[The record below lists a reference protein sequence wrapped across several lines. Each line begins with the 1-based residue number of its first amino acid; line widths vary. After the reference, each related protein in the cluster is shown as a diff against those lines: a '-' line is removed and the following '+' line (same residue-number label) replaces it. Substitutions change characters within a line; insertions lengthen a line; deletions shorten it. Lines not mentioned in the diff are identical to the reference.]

1 MREAAAAPRV
11 IWQPTEASIADA
23 NLTHF
28 LRWLREDRGL
38 AFADYH
44 ELWEWSVT
52 RLEEFWKAIWHFYGL
67 TSPTPFGAALATRE
81 MPGATW
87 FPGAQ
92 LNYAEHVLTRAAG
105 ADPAIVFVDER
116 HKPSTLTTEALRGQ
130 VGAFAAALSAIGVEQ
145 GDRVAGYL
153 PNIPETVVAM
163 LATASLG
170 ATWSVC
176 APDFAAESVA
186 DRFGQLEPKVL
197 VAVDGYRFGG
207 RVHDRR
213 DVVAELQAALPSLL
227 ATVTVRSEFPD
238 EAATLPFDELV
249 QEPREPEFVSVPFE
263 HPLWVLFSS
272 GTTGIPKGLVH
283 SHGGILLEH
292 LKSLGLSLDLGPA
305 DRFFF
310 YTSTSWMAWNY
321 LVGGLLHGATTVLYN
336 GSPAHPRQD
345 ALWSIAGETDATIM
359 GIGSAYA
366 VACQKSGIE
375 LDGRAEGLRTVIPTG
390 SPLPPTGWAW
400 LERELPSTAR
410 IDSICGGTDV
420 CTAYFIGNPVLP
432 VYDGE
437 ISARCLGVSAESWSP
452 DGVSQVD
459 AVGEFVVTEP
469 MPSMPV
475 GLWGDDDGRRY
486 RDAYFDQYPG
496 VWRQGDWITISSRGT
511 VTVSGRSDAT
521 LNRQGVRIGTGEI
534 YAAVEQLPE
543 VADSLIVG
551 VEREDGDYDMPL
563 FVVLAPGAVLDDR
576 LRTSIASHIRARL
589 SPRHIPDAIVE
600 APAVPRTLTGKKL
613 EVPVKRLLQGRPL
626 EEAAAATGAVDNVDA
641 LEWYAR
647 YGARRASATRS

>member
-1 MREAAAAPRV
+1 MPETAAPRA
-11 IWQPTEASIADA
+11 IWRPSRKSTADS

-28 LRWLREDRGL
+28 INWLHAERGL
-38 AFADYH
+38 EFGEYGD
-44 ELWEWSVT
+44 LWEWSVVQ
-52 RLEEFWKAIWHFYGL
+52 LDEFWEAIWHFYGL
-67 TSPTPFGAALATRE
+67 RTPTPFETALAQRE
-81 MPGATW
+81 MPGAVW

-92 LNYAEHVLTRAAG
+92 LNYAEQVLARARAS
-105 ADPAIVFVDER
+105 DPALVYVDETSQAR
-116 HKPSTLTTEALRGQ
+116 PVTAEALRGE
-130 VGAFAAALSAIGVEQ
+130 VGAFAATLSELGVKR

-170 ATWSVC
+170 AIWSVC
-176 APDFAAESVA
+176 APDFGADGVA
-186 DRFGQLEPKVL
+186 DRFEQLEPKVL
-197 VAVDGYRFGG
+197 VAIDGYQFAG
-207 RVHDRR
+207 RAHDRR
-213 DVVAELQAALPSLL
+213 AAVAELQAALPSLA
-227 ATVTVRSEFPD
+227 ATVTVRSAFPD
-238 EAATLPFDELV
+238 EGATLPFDELV
-249 QEPREPEFVSVPFE
+249 RERREPEFVSLPFD

-272 GTTGIPKGLVH
+272 GTTGVPKGLVH

-292 LKSLGLSLDLGPA
+292 LKSLGLSLDLGTA

-321 LVGGLLHGATTVLYN
+321 LVGGLLHGATTILYN
-336 GSPAHPRQD
+336 GSPAHPGQD
-345 ALWSIAGETDATIM
+345 ALWSIAKETDATIL

-366 VACQKSGIE
+366 SACQKSGIQ
-375 LDGRAEGLRTVIPTG
+375 LDDRAQTLRTVIPTG

-400 LERELPSTAR
+400 LEQQLPSTTR

-420 CTAYFIGNPVLP
+420 CTAYFMGNPMLP

-437 ISARCLGVSAESWSP
+437 ISARGLGVSAASWSP
-452 DGVSQVD
+452 AGVPQVD

-469 MPSMPV
+469 MPSMPLR
-475 GLWGDDDGRRY
+475 LWGDDDGRRY
-486 RDAYFDQYPG
+486 RHAYFDVFPG

-521 LNRQGVRIGTGEI
+521 LNRHGVRIGSGEI

-543 VADSLIVG
+543 VADSLVVG
-551 VEREDGDYDMPL
+551 VERPDGEYEMPL
-563 FVVLAPGAVLDDR
+563 FVVLAPNAELDDR
-576 LRTSIASHIRARL
+576 LRSSITAHIRARL
-589 SPRHIPDAIVE
+589 SARHVPDAIVE

-626 EEAAAATGAVDNVDA
+626 EEAAAAGSVDDLHA

-647 YGARRASATRS
+647 YGARRASAPQS

>member
-1 MREAAAAPRV
+1 MLEAAASPPA
-11 IWQPTEASIADA
+11 IWQPNQASIADA

-28 LRWLREDRGL
+28 LRWLREERGL
-38 AFADYH
+38 AFADYS
-44 ELWEWSVT
+44 ELWEWSVAQ
-52 RLEEFWKAIWHFYGL
+52 LEEFWEAIWQFYGL
-67 TSPTPFGAALATRE
+67 TSPTPFDTALAKRE
-81 MPGATW
+81 MPGAVW

-92 LNYAEHVLTRAAG
+92 LNYAEQVLARASG
-105 ADPAIVFVDER
+105 ADPAIVFVDETR
-116 HKPSTLTTEALRGQ
+116 EPSTLSTEALRGQ
-130 VGAFAAALSAIGVEQ
+130 VGAFAAALSAIGVEP

-170 ATWSVC
+170 AIWSVC
-176 APDFAAESVA
+176 APDFGADGVA

-197 VAVDGYRFGG
+197 VAIDGYRFGG

-213 DVVAELQAALPSLL
+213 GVVAELQAALPSLL
-227 ATVTVRSEFPD
+227 ATVTVRSAFPD

-249 QEPREPEFVSVPFE
+249 HEQREPEFVSLPFE

-321 LVGGLLHGATTVLYN
+321 LVGGLLHGATTILYN

-345 ALWSIAGETDATIM
+345 ALWSIARENDATIM

-366 VACQKSGIE
+366 LACQKSGVQ
-375 LDGRAEGLRTVIPTG
+375 LDGRAEAVRTVIPTG

-400 LERELPSTAR
+400 LEQQLPSTAR

-420 CTAYFIGNPVLP
+420 CTAYFMGNPVLP

-437 ISARCLGVSAESWSP
+437 ISARCLGVKAESWSP
-452 DGVSQVD
+452 SGASQVD

-469 MPSMPV
+469 MPSMPLR
-475 GLWGDDDGRRY
+475 LWGDDDGRRY
-486 RDAYFDQYPG
+486 RDAYFDLFPG
-496 VWRQGDWITISSRGT
+496 IWRQGDWITISSRGT

-521 LNRQGVRIGTGEI
+521 LNRYGVRIGSGEI
-534 YAAVEQLPE
+534 YAAVEQLPQ
-543 VADSLIVG
+543 VADSLVVG
-551 VEREDGDYDMPL
+551 VERADGEYDMPL
-563 FVVLAPGAVLDDR
+563 FVVLAPGAELDDR
-576 LRTSIASHIRARL
+576 LRSSIAAHIRARL
-589 SPRHIPDAIVE
+589 SPRHVPDAIVE

-626 EEAAAATGAVDNVDA
+626 EEAAATGAVDNVDA

-647 YGARRASATRS
+647 YGARRASASRS